1 MCFREFSLA
10 LSDDLEGWDGAGGEA
25 KEGENVC
32 IIMADLHCCMVE
44 TNTTSQQLKNFKFKN
59 RKKKCMLFVDS

>member
-1 MCFREFSLA
+1 M
-10 LSDDLEGWDGAGGEA
+10 GEA

-44 TNTTSQQLKNFKFKN
+44 TNTTLQQLKNFKFKN
-59 RKKKCMLFVDS
+59 RKKNACCLLTPDKRIAFV

>member
-1 MCFREFSLA
+1 MGRSR
-10 LSDDLEGWDGAGGEA
+10 GEA

-44 TNTTSQQLKNFKFKN
+44 TNTTLQQLKNFKFKN
-59 RKKKCMLFVDS
+59 RKKKNACCLLSPDKRIVFV